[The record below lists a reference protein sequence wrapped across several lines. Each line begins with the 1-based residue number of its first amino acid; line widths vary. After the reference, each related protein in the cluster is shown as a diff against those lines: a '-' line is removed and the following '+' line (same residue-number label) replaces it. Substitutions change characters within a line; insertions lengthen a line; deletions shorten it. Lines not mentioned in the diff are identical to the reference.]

1 MPFLVVDGAHIV
13 LSVVQGSAGS
23 VVLFAAFAA
32 LLIVVCDTPY
42 AFASP
47 RDVPPLA
54 IF

>member
-42 AFASP
+42 EPP
-47 RDVPPLA
+47 RESWRLVGLS
-54 IF
+54 